1 MAYGGILN
9 GTDREPDTCASSN
22 FGSRRMITLTGSY
35 GNISTFISF
44 FLSFLC
50 IFNARN
56 NTTHGVYRFDNLMQV
71 YIFCCSCQ
79 QLRSIDRQLLMQ
91 WIGKA
96 KSKPCWMRKRKHWM
110 RIKQRIGE
118 AGAHRVVTAAIV
130 FFYRFI
136 SSRVDWNGRH
146 RAVLRWGS
154 KKQTSVF
161 FSSFFLSIRLLAV
174 VADSSLFLFPLPFS
188 QLQTLIFSRIPL
200 LPPRLIFNNLRL
212 GRSPELPLKNHTRYF
227 PELPVVVTVENC
239 PSNCCKNIVHLNVNA
254 K

>member
-161 FSSFFLSIRLLAV
+161 FSSV
-174 VADSSLFLFPLPFS
+174 FPLDPTSSCFH
-188 QLQTLIFSRIPL
+188 
-200 LPPRLIFNNLRL
+200 RLIFVPFPFALFPTPDPDFLQNSTPSS
-212 GRSPELPLKNHTRYF
+212 SPDFQQLTPGPLTRIATQKSHSLLPWTSSRCHGWELSIQL
-227 PELPVVVTVENC
+227 L
-239 PSNCCKNIVHLNVNA
+239 
-254 K
+254 